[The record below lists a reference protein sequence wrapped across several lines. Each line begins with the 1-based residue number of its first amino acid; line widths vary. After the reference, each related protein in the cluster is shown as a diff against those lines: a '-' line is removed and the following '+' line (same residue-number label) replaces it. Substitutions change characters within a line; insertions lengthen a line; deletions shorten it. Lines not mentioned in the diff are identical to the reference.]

1 MRDDDAAAAAATAA
15 AERGCSFL
23 LNGRP
28 RLELPPTPLSR
39 ISPLRP
45 STRRPRPRPTP
56 RGPSFLPPFQFMSSE
71 SEGGRERERERAP
84 RGNLGWILVEQRRRQ
99 LRGRRWPRRRT
110 RNERTARTIARL
122 TDLLPPLPPSS
133 RVKKRARAW
142 HAGGR
147 RPWQPQQSPSIR
159 SCSPSLSL
167 GFLHG
172 IQPPFALPE
181 YAAPLSPSLDGR
193 RARSVSSRAHTKR

>member
-1 MRDDDAAAAAATAA
+1 
-15 AERGCSFL
+15 
-23 LNGRP
+23 
-28 RLELPPTPLSR
+28 
-39 ISPLRP
+39 
-45 STRRPRPRPTP
+45 
-56 RGPSFLPPFQFMSSE
+56 MSSE
-71 SEGGRERERERAP
+71 SEGERERERERAP

-110 RNERTARTIARL
+110 RSERTARTIARL

-159 SCSPSLSL
+159 SCPSSLPPPALSPSLSL

-181 YAAPLSPSLDGR
+181 YAAPSLPLSMVGA
-193 RARSVSSRAHTKR
+193 RALTRSHEAIGAIY